1 MPRRVKKHEHRI
13 ANEPPDMF
21 FQYSDGLLKDASDYF
36 SKAYG
41 RPVSFDEANLFLNR
55 LATFYKLLLE
65 GASRR
70 NRDFPCGDSLR

>member
-1 MPRRVKKHEHRI
+1 MPRRIKKHEHRI
-13 ANEPPDMF
+13 ANEPPDIF

-36 SKAYG
+36 SKVYG

-65 GASRR
+65 GAS
-70 NRDFPCGDSLR
+70 